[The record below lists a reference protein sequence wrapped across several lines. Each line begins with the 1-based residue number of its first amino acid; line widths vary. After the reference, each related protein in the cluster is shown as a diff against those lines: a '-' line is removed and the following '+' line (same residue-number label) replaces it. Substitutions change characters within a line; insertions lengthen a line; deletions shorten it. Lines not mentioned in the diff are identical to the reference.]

1 MFIRPD
7 ESAEDRR
14 KRMFEQMKS
23 HDERDGKTVSV
34 VNEILTVDGIDVFSL
49 SEGRILHQP
58 SC

>member
-1 MFIRPD
+1 VFIRPD

-23 HDERDGKTVSV
+23 HDERDGKMVSV

-49 SEGRILHQP
+49 REGRILHQP